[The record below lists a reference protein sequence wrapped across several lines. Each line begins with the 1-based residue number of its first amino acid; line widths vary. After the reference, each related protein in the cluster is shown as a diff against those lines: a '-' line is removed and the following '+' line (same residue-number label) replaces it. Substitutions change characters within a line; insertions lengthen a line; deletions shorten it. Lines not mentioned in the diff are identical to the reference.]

1 MVIVNLKGGLGNY
14 LFQIAAGYVTTLKY
28 NTDYSI
34 DTSKIMQ
41 IHSHIDV
48 YRNNMFRSVPI
59 GNNLPIHSHYHYDS
73 LSYRDI
79 RYSDN
84 MLLDGY
90 FQSEKYWS
98 GLEDKVKELFS
109 IDENTLKYLTDKY
122 NTILNDD
129 NTCSIHVRRGD
140 YLNIDIFNKLD
151 YGYYN
156 NAIDIVGRNKHFI
169 IFSNDIQ
176 WCKNNFNDINATFI
190 EDEADYVDL
199 YLMSLC
205 KHNIIANSTFSW
217 WGAYLNNNKDKI
229 VIGPNTWFLHSHSN
243 QDILPDTWTKI

>member
-14 LFQIAAGYVTTLKY
+14 LFQIAAGYVTALKH
-28 NTDYSI
+28 NTEYSI
-34 DTSKIMQ
+34 DISKIMQ

-48 YRNNMFRSVPI
+48 YRDNMFRCVPI
-59 GNNLPIHSHYHYDS
+59 GNNLPVHSHYHYDS
-73 LSYRDI
+73 LSYKDI
-79 RYSDN
+79 VYNDN

-90 FQSEKYWS
+90 FQSEKYWF
-98 GLEDKVKELFS
+98 GFEDKVKELFS
-109 IDENTLKYLTDKY
+109 IDENTLKYLNDRYGET
-122 NTILNDD
+122 LNDD

-151 YGYYN
+151 HGYYN
-156 NAIDIVGRNKHFI
+156 NAIDIVGRDKHFI
-169 IFSNDIQ
+169 IFSNDIE
-176 WCKNNFNDINATFI
+176 WCKNNFNGIKATFI
-190 EDEADYVDL
+190 ENEVDYVDL

-217 WGAYLNNNKDKI
+217 WSAYLNNNENKT

-243 QDILPDTWTKI
+243 QDIIPNTWTKI